1 MVDDPYVFGQIAA
14 ANALSD
20 VYAMGGKP
28 ITALNIA
35 CFPINVIEEEVFSRI
50 LLGGL
55 HKMTEA
61 GVALLG
67 GHSIDDKEI
76 KYGLSVTGICD
87 INKIYSNQGA
97 KPGDILCLTKK
108 LGTGFVVSAI
118 CKDFLEQDTLNEAEL
133 SMSKLNKY
141 ASELAVSSKFPN
153 AMTDITGFGL
163 AGHLSEMMIA
173 SDTCCEIN
181 LSSLP
186 VISGTMELINKG
198 VNPAGTKR
206 NREYFSKYVSVT
218 GGLDEILLQLAFGA
232 ETSGGLIFAVPEV
245 KMNDLKNLFG
255 KEEEPLYEIGRV
267 LDKNTNSIYI
277 KFL

>member
-1 MVDDPYVFGQIAA
+1 
-14 ANALSD
+14 
-20 VYAMGGKP
+20 MGGKP

-35 CFPINVIEEEVFSRI
+35 CFPINVIEEEVFNRI

-55 HKMTEA
+55 QKMTEA

-87 INKIYSNQGA
+87 INKIYSNRGA

-118 CKDFLEQDTLNEAEL
+118 SKDFLEQDTLNEAEL
-133 SMSKLNKY
+133 SMAKLNKY
-141 ASELAVSSKFPN
+141 ASELAVSSKFTN

-181 LSSLP
+181 LPSLP
-186 VISGTMELINKG
+186 VIGGTMELINKG

-206 NREYFSKYVSVT
+206 NREYFSKYVLVA
-218 GGLDEILLQLAFGA
+218 GDFDKILLQLAFGA

-245 KMNDLKNLFG
+245 NVNDLKDLFV

-267 LDKNTNSIYI
+267 LDKNTDNDIYI
-277 KFL
+277 NFL